1 VPKLT
6 IGRVAAAA
14 GVNVET
20 IRYYQRRGLL
30 EEPAKPLG
38 GYRNYPTEMVK
49 RLRFIKRAQALGF
62 TLEDVSG
69 LLQLNDT
76 DACEKTR
83 HLAARKLTLIEER
96 IAELATMRDA
106 LAKLVGQCDRKLK
119 RGVCPIIEIL
129 HCDSRVDLFANASS
143 HRHNPSR
150 KAGFAPSSSIAS
162 SQLLRTEN

>member
-1 VPKLT
+1 
-6 IGRVAAAA
+6 VAAAA

-38 GYRNYPTEMVK
+38 GYRNYPMEMVK

-83 HLAARKLTLIEER
+83 HLATRKLTLIEER

-119 RGVCPIIEIL
+119 RDVCPIIEIL
-129 HCDSRVDLFANASS
+129 HCDSRVDPFANASS

-150 KAGFAPSSSIAS
+150 KAGFARRI
-162 SQLLRTEN
+162 